1 MKNKLAEIQKDTLI
15 FISKTEKLKKSIE
28 NSQKNTKLYE
38 ETHKF
43 EPKNQKS
50 SKFNISMSNFRTF
63 QSVKHLFL
71 NKNLKTCVLN
81 FANAYNPG
89 GGAIGGARAQEES
102 LCRAST
108 LYPCLNTKY
117 LVDNYYDYHNKL
129 DYETN
134 RLFYVPKIIVFK
146 TDEDMYPELM
156 NEDDWYE
163 VDVITCAAHNQYEEI
178 LNEKE
183 LFKLN
188 YYRIK
193 QILGSAIDNN
203 VDNIILGA
211 FGCGVFSNDPRI
223 ISSVFKKILIDEEY
237 FKYFVNVHFA
247 IFCANTESEN
257 FIEFKKV
264 FHDFLIEIENNEI
277 EDENKAEKNDLKNEN
292 EKNEKIN
299 KTKDDLKEKF
309 DEIGEEKKENNEKS
323 KEEELKKEKT
333 EEEKKENKEKSKEEE
348 VKKEK
353 TEEEKKEKLKEE
365 ELKKEKAEED
375 NKEKKDNE

>member
-50 SKFNISMSNFRTF
+50 SKFNISISKFRTF

-81 FANAYNPG
+81 FANAYYPG
-89 GGAIGGARAQEES
+89 GAAIGGARAQEES

-108 LYPCLNTKY
+108 LYPCLKTKY
-117 LVDNYYDYHNKL
+117 LEDNYYNYHNKL
-129 DYETN
+129 KHETN

-146 TDEDMYPELM
+146 TDESNYPELM
-156 NEDDWYE
+156 NEDEWYE
-163 VDVITCAAHNQYEEI
+163 VDVITCAAHNQYKDK
-178 LNEKE
+178 LSEKE
-183 LFKLN
+183 LIKLN

-247 IFCANTESEN
+247 IFCTNTENQN

-264 FHDFLIEIENNEI
+264 FHDFLIEIEDNEI
-277 EDENKAEKNDLKNEN
+277 KN

-299 KTKDDLKEKF
+299 KTKDDLKEKS
-309 DEIGEEKKENNEKS
+309 DK
-323 KEEELKKEKT
+323 LK
-333 EEEKKENKEKSKEEE
+333 EEKKENKDKHKEEE
-348 VKKEK
+348 
-353 TEEEKKEKLKEE
+353 
-365 ELKKEKAEED
+365 
-375 NKEKKDNE
+375 

>member
-1 MKNKLAEIQKDTLI
+1 MKNKLAIIQKATLE

-28 NSQKNTKLYE
+28 YSRTNTKLYE

-43 EPKNQKS
+43 EPKIQKS
-50 SKFNISMSNFRTF
+50 SKFNISISKFRTF

-89 GGAIGGARAQEES
+89 GGAIWGARAQEES
-102 LCRAST
+102 LCRCST

-117 LVDNYYDYHNKL
+117 LVDNYYKYHNKL

-146 TDEDMYPELM
+146 TDENIYPELM
-156 NEDDWYE
+156 DENDWYE
-163 VDVITCAAHNQYEEI
+163 VDVITCAAHNQREDA
-178 LNEKE
+178 LSEKE
-183 LFKLN
+183 LFSLN

-211 FGCGVFSNDPRI
+211 FGCGAFSNDPKV

-247 IFCANTESEN
+247 IFCANTETEN

-264 FHDFLIEIENNEI
+264 FHDYLIEIEDNEI
-277 EDENKAEKNDLKNEN
+277 KNV
-292 EKNEKIN
+292 KNEKIN
-299 KTKDDLKEKF
+299 KTKDDLKEKL
-309 DEIGEEKKENNEKS
+309 DI
-323 KEEELKKEKT
+323 LK
-333 EEEKKENKEKSKEEE
+333 EEKKENKDKPKEEDL
-348 VKKEK
+348 KKDK
-353 TEEEKKEKLKEE
+353 LKEEKKENKDKPKEE
-365 ELKKEKAEED
+365 KKE
-375 NKEKKDNE
+375 NKKNN

>member
-1 MKNKLAEIQKDTLI
+1 MKSKLAIIQKDTLD

-28 NSQKNTKLYE
+28 YSRTNTKLYE

-43 EPKNQKS
+43 EPKIQKS
-50 SKFNISMSNFRTF
+50 SKFNISISKFRTF

-89 GGAIGGARAQEES
+89 GGAIWGARAQEES
-102 LCRAST
+102 LCRCST

-117 LVDNYYDYHNKL
+117 LVDNYYNYHNKL

-146 TDEDMYPELM
+146 TDENIYPELM
-156 NEDDWYE
+156 DENDWYE
-163 VDVITCAAHNQYEEI
+163 VDVITCAAHNQREEA
-178 LNEKE
+178 LSEKE
-183 LFKLN
+183 LFSLN

-211 FGCGVFSNDPRI
+211 FGCGAFSNDPKV
-223 ISSVFKKILIDEEY
+223 ISSVFKRILIDEEY

-247 IFCANTESEN
+247 IFCANIETGN

-264 FHDFLIEIENNEI
+264 FQDFLIEIE
-277 EDENKAEKNDLKNEN
+277 ENDI
-292 EKNEKIN
+292 KNEKIN
-299 KTKDDLKEKF
+299 KTKDDLKEK
-309 DEIGEEKKENNEKS
+309 S
-323 KEEELKKEKT
+323 KED
-333 EEEKKENKEKSKEEE
+333 KKENKEKPKEE
-348 VKKEK
+348 KKDNKEK
-353 TEEEKKEKLKEE
+353 PKEADLKKDKPKEEKKDNKEKPKEEKKEEKKDKTKEE
-365 ELKKEKAEED
+365 
-375 NKEKKDNE
+375 NKEKKDNKEMKDKEKKDK

>member
-1 MKNKLAEIQKDTLI
+1 MRNKLALIQQDTLN
-15 FISKTEKLKKSIE
+15 FISKTEKLFKSVE
-28 NSQKNTKLYE
+28 YSRTNTKLYE

-89 GGAIGGARAQEES
+89 GGAIRGARAQEES

-117 LVDNYYDYHNKL
+117 LVDNYYNYHNKL
-129 DYETN
+129 YHETN

-156 NEDDWYE
+156 NENDWYE
-163 VDVITCAAHNQYEEI
+163 VDVITCAAHNQYEDV
-178 LNEKE
+178 LSGKK

-211 FGCGVFSNDPRI
+211 FGCGAFSNDPEV

-247 IFCANTESEN
+247 IFCANTETEN

-299 KTKDDLKEKF
+299 KIKDDLKEKF
-309 DEIGEEKKENNEKS
+309 DEIGEEKKENN
-323 KEEELKKEKT
+323 
-333 EEEKKENKEKSKEEE
+333 EKSKEEE

-375 NKEKKDNE
+375 NKEKKDNEMMDKEKKDK